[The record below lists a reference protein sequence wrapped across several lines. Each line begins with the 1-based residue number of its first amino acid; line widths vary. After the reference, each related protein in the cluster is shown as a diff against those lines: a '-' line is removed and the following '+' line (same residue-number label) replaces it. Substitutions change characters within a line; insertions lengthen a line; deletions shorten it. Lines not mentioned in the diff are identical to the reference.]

1 MTAAQL
7 RRRAKTR
14 RAQTAGA
21 LLMIVFVAVNLRPA
35 IATVGPVL
43 TEIRGEF
50 GLSGTAAGALT
61 TLPLVVFGSY
71 GLVAPF
77 LRRPPRS
84 ETLLVT
90 AMALLVAGLVLRLL
104 DAPFPLFAGSLV
116 AGIAISVGNIA
127 MPAIIKRDHPTR
139 ITTVTAVYTL
149 AVSGGAS
156 VTSGLA
162 VPVEDAFDAS
172 WRLPL
177 GLLAIPAALAA
188 LIWVPRARRAAHAA
202 RSAPPAAPAGGVAA
216 RVWRSRLAW
225 QVTVFMGMQSLMAYV
240 VLGWL
245 PTICQDRGMDEA
257 AAGYVLALTAAVQ
270 AAGSLA
276 VPVIA
281 ARARDQ
287 RPLVIGTVVLTMAG
301 FIGTVWAP
309 IGTVWV
315 WAVVLGLGQGLGFAS
330 ALSFIGLRAHDA
342 QVAAQLSG
350 MAQGVGYVIA
360 ALGPLAIGALHDATN
375 GWTVPIAAVLLVC
388 AVMTLP
394 GLAAGRNRSIGEP
407 APPQATEPAPK
418 GVNAEISG
426 HIPN

>member
-1 MTAAQL
+1 MTGSP
-7 RRRAKTR
+7 TR
-14 RAQTAGA
+14 RAGVAGA

-43 TEIRGEF
+43 TEIRDEF

-61 TLPLVVFGSY
+61 TLPLAFFGSY
-71 GLVAPF
+71 GLVAAF

-116 AGIAISVGNIA
+116 AGIAISIGNIA

-139 ITTVTAVYTL
+139 ITTVTAIYTV

-156 VTSGLA
+156 VTAGFA
-162 VPVEDAFDAS
+162 VPVEDMLDAS

-177 GLLAIPAALAA
+177 GLLAIPAALAG
-188 LIWVPRARRAAHAA
+188 LVWIPRARRAAHAA
-202 RSAPPAAPAGGVAA
+202 RSAPPPAPARGVAA

-225 QVTVFMGMQSLMAYV
+225 QVTVFMGLQSLMAYV

-245 PTICQDRGMDEA
+245 PTLCQDRGMA
-257 AAGYVLALTAAVQ
+257 GAPAGYVLALTAAVQ
-270 AAGSLA
+270 AVGSLA

-281 ARARDQ
+281 RRARDQ

-301 FIGTVWAP
+301 FAGATWAP
-309 IGTVWV
+309 IGTVWG
-315 WAVVLGLGQGLGFAS
+315 WAFVLGMGQGLGFAS

-360 ALGPLAIGALHDATN
+360 ALGPLVIGALHDATD
-375 GWTVPIAAVLLVC
+375 GWSVPMTAVLLVC
-388 AVMTLP
+388 AFMTLP
-394 GLAAGRNRSIGEP
+394 GLAAGRDRSIEAKRTPEP
-407 APPQATEPAPK
+407 APQ
-418 GVNAEISG
+418 GVNAEIGG

>member
-1 MTAAQL
+1 M
-7 RRRAKTR
+7 
-14 RAQTAGA
+14 
-21 LLMIVFVAVNLRPA
+21 AVNLRPA

-43 TEIRGEF
+43 TEIRDEF

-61 TLPLVVFGSY
+61 TLPLAFFGSY
-71 GLVAPF
+71 GLVAAF

-90 AMALLVAGLVLRLL
+90 AMALLVAGLLLRLL

-139 ITTVTAVYTL
+139 ITTVTAIYTV

-156 VTSGLA
+156 VTAGLA
-162 VPVEDAFDAS
+162 VPVEDMLDAS

-177 GLLAIPAALAA
+177 GLLAIPAALAG
-188 LIWVPRARRAAHAA
+188 LVWVPRARRAAHAA
-202 RSAPPAAPAGGVAA
+202 RSAPPAAHTRGMAA

-225 QVTVFMGMQSLMAYV
+225 QVTVFMGLQSLLAYV

-245 PTICQDRGMDEA
+245 PTLCQDRGMDEA
-257 AAGYVLALTAAVQ
+257 PAGYVLALTAAVQ
-270 AAGSLA
+270 SVGSLA
-276 VPVIA
+276 VPLIA
-281 ARARDQ
+281 RRTRDQ
-287 RPLVIGTVVLTMAG
+287 RPLVVGTVVLTLAG
-301 FIGTVWAP
+301 FAGATWAP
-309 IGTVWV
+309 IGSVWG

-360 ALGPLAIGALHDATN
+360 ALGPLAIGALHDATD
-375 GWTVPIAAVLLVC
+375 GWSVPMTAVLLVC
-388 AVMTLP
+388 AFMSLP
-394 GLAAGRNRSIGEP
+394 GLAAGRDRSITAPPKEP
-407 APPQATEPAPK
+407 AEQAPE
-418 GVNAEISG
+418 GVNAAICG